1 MVIRHQLLTGLNRI
15 LALFAV
21 LLVTAL
27 VAGCSGASDSSTLSS
42 GEQFPVPAQENA
54 DMGLPQED
62 GDGSGDDERLVIRT
76 KVLRL
81 EVEKTSEAVDKVREL
96 TGTHSGT
103 ISDLQVATDSEES
116 LYRNESGAGSALR
129 GWVTVRVPTDEYEDF
144 VAAVAKLG
152 VVKFQS
158 EATSDVTQEHVDMS
172 ARLENLRA
180 QEVRLRE
187 FFEAAKDVKDMLAVE
202 TELGRVRGEIESL
215 DAQVTYLERQ
225 AAMATITV
233 ELTEPR
239 AVVRPGGESWGF
251 VDAVTTGV
259 RGAAALMTGLITV
272 LIASAPLWIAGG
284 VLFFVIRAL
293 VRRSRAKAAAKQP
306 VSPSTSTPAQTW
318 PPPPGEG
325 QEPPADGSGG
335 SRD

>member
-1 MVIRHQLLTGLNRI
+1 
-15 LALFAV
+15 
-21 LLVTAL
+21 
-27 VAGCSGASDSSTLSS
+27 
-42 GEQFPVPAQENA
+42 
-54 DMGLPQED
+54 MGFPQED
-62 GDGSGDDERLVIRT
+62 GGDGGDDERLIIRT

-81 EVEKTSEAVDKVREL
+81 EVEKTNEAVDKVREL

-116 LYRNESGAGSALR
+116 VYRNESGDGSALR
-129 GWVTVRVPTDEYEDF
+129 GWITVRVPTDKYEDF

-158 EATSDVTQEHVDMS
+158 EAASDVTQEHVDMS

-251 VDAVTTGV
+251 VDAVTTGF
-259 RGAAALMTGLITV
+259 RGAATLMTGLITV
-272 LIASAPLWIAGG
+272 LIASAPLWIAGA

-293 VRRSRAKAAAKQP
+293 VRRSRAKTVEKQRT
-306 VSPSTSTPAQTW
+306 SPPASTPKQMW
-318 PPPPGEG
+318 PPPPGE
-325 QEPPADGSGG
+325 QQVPPADGNGG
-335 SRD
+335 SKD